1 MTDNPT
7 PTDVRPSVP
16 GSDDDFLQVYLT
28 HDVVIDAFKRWV
40 TSQGWELKLIPRFG
54 ESDDTYVA
62 THMIVPANLD
72 ALMRQRAAEY
82 RAQMEVDGDVE
93 GA

>member
-1 MTDNPT
+1 MTE
-7 PTDVRPSVP
+7 PTDVRPSNTA
-16 GSDDDFLQVYLT
+16 SDPQLQVYMV
-28 HDVVIDAFKRWV
+28 HEDVIRRFREWV

-54 ESDDTYVA
+54 EDDDTYIP

-72 ALMRQRAAEY
+72 ALMRERAAEY
-82 RAQMEVDGDVE
+82 RAQMEVDGDAE